1 MPYSGSTH
9 VVIVKCAMTLLDEN
23 ADSDPKDYV
32 LPLYTTKEQG
42 PKLLHSVTMVNSY
55 GGKIWVFG
63 GLYGQGF
70 RILIS

>member
-9 VVIVKCAMTLLDEN
+9 VVIVKCAMALLNEN

-32 LPLYTTKEQG
+32 LPLHTTKEQG
-42 PKLLHSVTMVNSY
+42 PKLLNSVTMVNSY
-55 GGKIWVFG
+55 GGKIC
-63 GLYGQGF
+63 GLYGQGH